1 LLSET
6 RGNTVGGAYVVESKY
21 DQNSN
26 RTWCQY
32 PDTGRVLTTQFDGLN
47 RMSSLTDTTGVG
59 GAATVTDYQY
69 DANGNRTACI
79 QANGVTTAN
88 EFDALNRATEVR

>member
-1 LLSET
+1 
-6 RGNTVGGAYVVESKY
+6 
-21 DQNSN
+21 
-26 RTWCQY
+26 
-32 PDTGRVLTTQFDGLN
+32 
-47 RMSSLTDTTGVG
+47 MSSLTDTTGVG

-69 DANGNRTACI
+69 DANGNRTARI